1 MKSKTANWARSVK
14 DRKSTIDFCT
24 FVGGN
29 LVTWRSKKQTVVA
42 KSSAEAKYRAMSAT
56 TSELVWIKDLVED
69 LGLKIEEPIEMFCD
83 NTSAMH
89 IASNPV
95 FHEKTKHIEVDCHY
109 VRNKHL
115 DKTISLVGVRSE
127 NQLADSLTK
136 PPSIQQLSNFV
147 DKLNLINLFK
157 PNLRGSIEDN
167 KLIEDVGH

>member
-1 MKSKTANWARSVK
+1 M
-14 DRKSTIDFCT
+14 
-24 FVGGN
+24 
-29 LVTWRSKKQTVVA
+29 
-42 KSSAEAKYRAMSAT
+42 
-56 TSELVWIKDLVED
+56 WIKDLVED

-147 DKLNLINLFK
+147 DKLDLINLFK
-157 PNLRGSIEDN
+157 PNLRGSIEN
-167 KLIEDVGH
+167 KKPIEDDETN